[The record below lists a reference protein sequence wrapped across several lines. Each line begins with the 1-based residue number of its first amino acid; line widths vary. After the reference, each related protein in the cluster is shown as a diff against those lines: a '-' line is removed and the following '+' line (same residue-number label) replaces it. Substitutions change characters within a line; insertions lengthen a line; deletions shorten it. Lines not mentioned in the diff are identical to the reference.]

1 MMFTS
6 VHPANLQTIILCM
19 EIGNRV
25 FKWLLIKAHWLLDIL
40 VVNLRIHLPIFS
52 PDMIMLG

>member
-1 MMFTS
+1 MQS
-6 VHPANLQTIILCM
+6 
-19 EIGNRV
+19 RV

-52 PDMIMLG
+52 ADMIMLG